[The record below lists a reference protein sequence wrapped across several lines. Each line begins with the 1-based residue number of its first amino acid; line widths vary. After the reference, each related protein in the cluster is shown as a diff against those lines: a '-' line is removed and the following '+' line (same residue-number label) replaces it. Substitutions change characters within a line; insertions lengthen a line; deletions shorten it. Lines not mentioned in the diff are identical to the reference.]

1 MDMTKNDV
9 EDLREAKSL
18 LENPSLA
25 AKISNLFGAAIGKG
39 FEYLPK
45 KWDIVVQKTAKLA
58 LEKALSFAI
67 STMDGRIKPASS
79 DKFHK
84 ILTAASGAGG
94 GSFGLPALSI
104 ELPLTTTIMLR
115 SVADIARSEG
125 ENIDL
130 VETKLECLK
139 VFALGGP
146 ARTDDATETGY
157 FAVRALLAN
166 SVSDAAK
173 HIAQKGLSQKS
184 APAIVRF
191 ISALASRFG
200 IVVSEKVAAQAMP
213 VIGGIGGLF
222 INTVFMDHFQDM
234 ARGHF
239 TVRRLERNYGKDLV
253 RQEYD
258 KL

>member
-1 MDMTKNDV
+1 M
-9 EDLREAKSL
+9 
-18 LENPSLA
+18 
-25 AKISNLFGAAIGKG
+25 
-39 FEYLPK
+39 
-45 KWDIVVQKTAKLA
+45 
-58 LEKALSFAI
+58 
-67 STMDGRIKPASS
+67 
-79 DKFHK
+79 
-84 ILTAASGAGG
+84 
-94 GSFGLPALSI
+94 
-104 ELPLTTTIMLR
+104 
-115 SVADIARSEG
+115 
-125 ENIDL
+125 
-130 VETKLECLK
+130 
-139 VFALGGP
+139 
-146 ARTDDATETGY
+146 
-157 FAVRALLAN
+157 RALLAN

-200 IVVSEKVAAQAMP
+200 IVVSEKVAAQAIP

-239 TVRRLERNYGKDLV
+239 TVRRLERKYGKDPV

>member
-1 MDMTKNDV
+1 MGMTMDDI
-9 EDLREAKSL
+9 EDLREARSL

-25 AKISNLFGAAIGKG
+25 ARISNLLGAAIGKG

-45 KWDIVVQKTAKLA
+45 KWNLVVQEAAKLA

-67 STMDGRIKPASS
+67 LTLNSRIKPASS

-84 ILTAASGAGG
+84 ILTAATGAGG
-94 GSFGLPALSI
+94 GSFGLAALSI
-104 ELPLTTTIMLR
+104 ELPVTTTIMLR

-125 ENIDL
+125 ENVNL
-130 VETKLECLK
+130 VETKLQCLN

-146 ARTDDATETGY
+146 KKTDDATETGY

-173 HIAQKGLSQKS
+173 YIAEKGLSQKG

-191 ISALASRFG
+191 ISALTARFG
-200 IVVSEKVAAQAMP
+200 IVVSEKVAAQAIP

-239 TVRRLERNYGKDLV
+239 TIRRLERKYGENLV
-253 RQEYD
+253 KQEYD